1 MLHCKL
7 SLTMAIKTEND
18 MVAVSTE
25 QVISDN
31 YCYLQF
37 FRHTNYVCLEIFFLC
52 ISTLKRVVCGQC
64 MKDRQNFYN

>member
-37 FRHTNYVCLEIFFLC
+37 FRHTNYVCLEIFFYVFLL
-52 ISTLKRVVCGQC
+52 SKEWYVDSV
-64 MKDRQNFYN
+64 